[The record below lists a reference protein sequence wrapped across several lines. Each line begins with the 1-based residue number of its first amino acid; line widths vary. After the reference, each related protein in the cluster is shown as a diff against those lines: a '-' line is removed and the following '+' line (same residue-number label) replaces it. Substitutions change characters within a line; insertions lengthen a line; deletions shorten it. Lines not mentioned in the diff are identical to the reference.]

1 MRVLD
6 TNLFVRAIANDH
18 SQHSP
23 QSRAMF
29 TRLASGDEEATTCEA
44 VIAEV
49 VFVLS
54 SAMYRFSRTEVQLLF
69 GGYLAVRGLRLEN
82 KGRYLRAL
90 QLFAQSKM
98 HFVDCVLVAH
108 AETDATPTV
117 ISYDRD
123 FDRIPGIRR
132 EEP

>member
-1 MRVLD
+1 
-6 TNLFVRAIANDH
+6 
-18 SQHSP
+18 
-23 QSRAMF
+23 MF
-29 TRLASGDEEATTCEA
+29 TRLASGEEEATTCQA

-54 SAMYRFSRTEVQLLF
+54 SSMYRFSRTEVQLLF
-69 GGYLAVRGLRLEN
+69 GGYLAVRGLRLEH

-90 QLFAQSKM
+90 QLFAESKM

-108 AETDATPTV
+108 AEADEDGAI
-117 ISYDRD
+117 ISYDRE
-123 FDRIPGIRR
+123 FDRIPGIQR